1 MRYVDTAGRVDKFK
15 ARQESTS
22 SAKLDRMSKKERRA
36 TKRKEKIEQELS
48 RPTSLE
54 ELRAK

>member
-15 ARQESTS
+15 ARVDSLTAS
-22 SAKLDRMSKKERRA
+22 KLDRMSKKERRSA
-36 TKRKEKIEQELS
+36 KKKEKIEQELS

-54 ELRAK
+54 DLRAK

>member
-15 ARQESTS
+15 ARQESTLS
-22 SAKLDRMSKKERRA
+22 RAMGHVSKKERRA
-36 TKRKEKIEQELS
+36 TKRKQKIEEELS

-54 ELRAK
+54 DLRSK